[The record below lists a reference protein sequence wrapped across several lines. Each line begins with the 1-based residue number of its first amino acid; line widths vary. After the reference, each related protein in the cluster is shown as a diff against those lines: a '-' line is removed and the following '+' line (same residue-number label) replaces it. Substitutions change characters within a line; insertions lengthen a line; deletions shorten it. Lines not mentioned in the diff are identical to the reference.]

1 MKVDNWKIMEIITR
15 LIFSQE
21 NGNFGIRFYK
31 RFYWTSNPLV
41 FAYSNNS
48 MGHTMP
54 GQLGKGSAGA
64 SVTFFLK
71 QREYRVLWFL
81 HFEIFKMIENRK
93 LKRFIES
100 AKILFEVNEHDAKP
114 IKIGSSWRNDGL

>member
-31 RFYWTSNPLV
+31 QFYWTRNPPV
-41 FAYSNNS
+41 FAYSNNC

-54 GQLGKGSAGA
+54 GKLGNGSAGDN
-64 SVTFFLK
+64 VTFFLK
-71 QREYRVLWFL
+71 RREHIWSCFPLPY
-81 HFEIFKMIENRK
+81 
-93 LKRFIES
+93 
-100 AKILFEVNEHDAKP
+100 P
-114 IKIGSSWRNDGL
+114 